1 MYKYLFVFM
10 LLVGCTEA
18 PSQTQ
23 SFQNYNEGVTVIREI
38 LQSTEPPSAQLV
50 DIGNRL
56 VDNASALRAES
67 VLLIP
72 KISNQNLVYQV
83 YVCLQHQQSPCVPV
97 SIKSGFD
104 RSDVITKELLLLR
117 AGHPLSVTYDNG
129 RYLIRNE
136 ILYDY
141 KRIVN

>member
-1 MYKYLFVFM
+1 MYKYLFVLVS
-10 LLVGCTEA
+10 LLGCTEA

-23 SFQNYNEGVTVIREI
+23 SQNYNAGVTVIREI
-38 LQSTEPPSAQLV
+38 LQSTEPPSAALV

-56 VDNASALRAES
+56 VDNASALRAEA

-72 KISNQNLVYQV
+72 KISNYNLVAQV
-83 YVCLQHQQSPCVPV
+83 YVCMQHQQSPCVPV
-97 SIKSGFD
+97 NIQTGREED
-104 RSDVITKELLLLR
+104 HVITKELLLLR
-117 AGHPLSVTYDNG
+117 AGHPLSITYDNG

-141 KRIVN
+141 KRTVN